1 MNQQTFARL
10 AQMSIAHIDGELHG
24 YLKCVVK
31 IDASVEECAAYCFT
45 LMSRKRRRKNDTKNV
60 LARETKSHNLH
71 SQDNVLVQDLG
82 FGTRPRQWL
91 SRHVWKRVG
100 GERVVYV
107 SESIEHSNLFPSA
120 SSENNNFVR
129 AGVTGFLSCEL
140 MTEHSTKLTYV
151 TQVKLGGHIP
161 RQVLDLSAAGFLS
174 DYSAMRVLFSKV
186 SERSKRALRKTSILA
201 MNSSILAM
209 NPAKMATDGYIHY

>member
-1 MNQQTFARL
+1 
-10 AQMSIAHIDGELHG
+10 MSIAHIEGESDG
-24 YLKCVVK
+24 YMKCVVNV
-31 IDASVEECAAYCFT
+31 DASVEECAAYCFT

-60 LARETKSHNLH
+60 LARDAKSHNRH
-71 SQDNVLVQDLG
+71 SLEYVLVRDLG

-91 SRHVWKRVG
+91 TRHVWKRVG
-100 GERVVYV
+100 GERVVNV
-107 SESIEHSNLFPSA
+107 SESIKHSNLFPSA